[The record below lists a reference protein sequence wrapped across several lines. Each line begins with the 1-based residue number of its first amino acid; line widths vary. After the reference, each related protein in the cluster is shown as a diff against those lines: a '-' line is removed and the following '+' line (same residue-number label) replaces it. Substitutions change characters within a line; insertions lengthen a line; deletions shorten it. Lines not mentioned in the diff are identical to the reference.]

1 MDIQNFINGMSAAF
15 KHARSKT
22 QMTLGDMIDRL
33 AAMPQDAEVDALG
46 RPISYRGYYSDLAFT
61 PKEGRMKVS
70 EALALCRS
78 CEGRVFNGYKGGEFT
93 MDRNTPVWIADVGD
107 SGSPRIMDLDSAGKW
122 VLESEES

>member
-1 MDIQNFINGMSAAF
+1 
-15 KHARSKT
+15 
-22 QMTLGDMIDRL
+22 
-33 AAMPQDAEVDALG
+33 
-46 RPISYRGYYSDLAFT
+46 
-61 PKEGRMKVS
+61 MKVS

-93 MDRNTPVWIADVGD
+93 MDRYTPVWIADVGD

>member
-1 MDIQNFINGMSAAF
+1 MMDIQNFINGMSAAF

-61 PKEGRMKVS
+61 PKEGR
-70 EALALCRS
+70 
-78 CEGRVFNGYKGGEFT
+78 
-93 MDRNTPVWIADVGD
+93 
-107 SGSPRIMDLDSAGKW
+107 
-122 VLESEES
+122 